1 MLTAAP
7 SPPPVAAAPDAEPA
21 RLQPL
26 RRLLWFYL
34 LLWVTEGALRKWIA
48 PGLASPLLI
57 VRDPVLLA
65 MYFLAWRRGVFPANF
80 FFWFVTGLGFIAL
93 GVSVVFTDVP
103 LAIELYGWRT
113 NFLHL
118 PLIFLIPRIFDGD
131 DVRRVGFWTLACALP
146 MAPLV
151 FLQFVA
157 RPGSWF
163 NAGAGG
169 GLNGMLDAANGHIR
183 PSGTFSF
190 TNGLS
195 GFSILVTA
203 FFLWQ
208 LFETKLFPRLL
219 WLASGGALVV
229 LVSLSGSRSVA
240 GATALMVAMTILIGF
255 VQPRYWP
262 ATVKLMAVL
271 CAVVAIGGSFA
282 VFKQGTDVLA
292 ARFGSSEAVQH
303 GFIGRFFDSLYKPLS
318 TIEVAKPAGV
328 GLGLG
333 TNVASGII
341 NEGKRQFLLVEGD
354 MARIILE
361 SGPILGVTYQL
372 MRMALAAYI
381 GARAFGSLVQRAN
394 TLPPLMFSGIVA
406 VLLVGEFSQPTE
418 LGFATISAGL
428 CLAANRPRTT
438 GNNAMPTTVRAPMP
452 AVPAPPTV
460 RRGRSAYAE
469 QLHGPAA
476 GSGNHA

>member
-1 MLTAAP
+1 M
-7 SPPPVAAAPDAEPA
+7 
-21 RLQPL
+21 
-26 RRLLWFYL
+26 
-34 LLWVTEGALRKWIA
+34 
-48 PGLASPLLI
+48 I
-57 VRDPVLLA
+57 V
-65 MYFLAWRRGVFPANF
+65 
-80 FFWFVTGLGFIAL
+80 
-93 GVSVVFTDVP
+93 S
-103 LAIELYGWRT
+103 
-113 NFLHL
+113 
-118 PLIFLIPRIFDGD
+118 
-131 DVRRVGFWTLACALP
+131 
-146 MAPLV
+146 
-151 FLQFVA
+151 
-157 RPGSWF
+157 
-163 NAGAGG
+163 
-169 GLNGMLDAANGHIR
+169 ANGHIR

-203 FFLWQ
+203 FFLWP
-208 LFETKLFPRLL
+208 LFERKLFPRLL

-229 LVSLSGSRSVA
+229 LIALSGSRSVA
-240 GATALMVAMTILIGF
+240 GAAALIVATTILISF

-262 ATVKLMAVL
+262 TTVKLVAVL
-271 CAVVAIGGSFA
+271 GAVVFVVGSFA
-282 VFKQGTDVLA
+282 VFKQGMDVFA
-292 ARFGSSEAVQH
+292 ARFGSSQAVQH
-303 GFIGRFFDSLYKPLS
+303 GFVGRFFESLYKPLS
-318 TIEVAKPAGV
+318 VIEVAKPAGA

-361 SGPILGVTYQL
+361 SGPIIGVTYQL

-394 TLPPLMFSGIVA
+394 TLPLLLFSGIVA

-438 GNNAMPTTVRAPMP
+438 EDEPVPATMRAPLP
-452 AVPAPPTV
+452 AASATPPV

-469 QLHGPAA
+469 QLHGPTA
-476 GSGNHA
+476 GVKQQRVTFPSSLSASRRNPVDRGTTDPTGKKACCVSRA

>member
-1 MLTAAP
+1 MLTDASTLSTA
-7 SPPPVAAAPDAEPA
+7 VDAPDDERA

-26 RRLLWFYL
+26 RRLMWLYL
-34 LLWVTEGALRKWIA
+34 LLWVIEGALRKWIA
-48 PGLASPLLI
+48 PEFATPLLI
-57 VRDPVLLA
+57 VRDPVLLTL
-65 MYFLAWRRGVFPANF
+65 YFLAWRRGVFPMNF
-80 FFWFVTGLGFIAL
+80 FVWFVTGLGIIAL
-93 GVSVVFTDVP
+93 IVSVVFTDVP
-103 LAIELYGWRT
+103 LAVEIYGWRT

-118 PLIFLIPRIFDGD
+118 PLIFLIPAIFDGN
-131 DVRRVGFWTLACALP
+131 DVRRVGLWTLVCAIP

-151 FLQFVA
+151 LLQFVS
-157 RPGSWF
+157 RSSSWL
-163 NAGAGG
+163 NVGAGG
-169 GLNGMLDAANGHIR
+169 GLNGMLGAANGHIR

-203 FFLWQ
+203 FFLWP
-208 LFETKLFPRLL
+208 LFEKKLFPRVL
-219 WLASGGALVV
+219 WLASGGALIV
-229 LVSLSGSRSVA
+229 LIALSGSRSVA
-240 GATALMVAMTILIGF
+240 GAAALIVATTILISF
-255 VQPRYWP
+255 VQPRYWSS
-262 ATVKLMAVL
+262 TVKLVAVL
-271 CAVVAIGGSFA
+271 GAVILVVGSFA
-282 VFKQGTDVLA
+282 VFKQGMDVFA
-292 ARFGSSEAVQH
+292 SRFGSSQSVQH
-303 GFIGRFFDSLYKPLS
+303 GFIGRFFESLYKPLAV
-318 TIEVAKPAGV
+318 IDAAKPAGV

-341 NEGKRQFLLVEGD
+341 NEGKRQFLLAEGD

-394 TLPPLMFSGIVA
+394 TLPLLMFSGIVA

-428 CLAANRPRTT
+428 CLAANRPRVAESESAP
-438 GNNAMPTTVRAPMP
+438 AMMST
-452 AVPAPPTV
+452 PAPAALASPPV

-476 GSGNHA
+476 RSDRNV